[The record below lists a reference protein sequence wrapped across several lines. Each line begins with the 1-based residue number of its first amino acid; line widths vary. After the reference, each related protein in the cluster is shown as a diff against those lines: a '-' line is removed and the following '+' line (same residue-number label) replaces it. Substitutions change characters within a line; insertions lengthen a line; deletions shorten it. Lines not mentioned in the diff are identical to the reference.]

1 MGLTLYKSSAGSGK
15 TFTLVR
21 LYLEKVIKHPR
32 IFRSILAI
40 TFTNKATEEMKT
52 RIIKELDIL
61 SNGRNSSH
69 LSYLID
75 ITKLSEDV
83 IRKNAKEILLL
94 ILHDYSSFSVSTID
108 SYFQILARTLAR
120 ELHLPVKYE
129 IELDLDA
136 ICDAI
141 STQLLSEAGRNKII
155 TDWLQDLLAHKI
167 DLGKSWNIIP
177 DLKNTTKQILI
188 NNDAHQQAVNSN
200 PDAIILLINELKKIR
215 DNVEN
220 TLRSIGTEGVNS
232 IAANNYSLESFSYGK
247 TGAINF
253 FYKISNK
260 VITSASYEI
269 GARVEK
275 ALEDPSSLIS
285 KANQKDEKLV
295 SFATEIIHPLLCQ
308 ALDFYKEEELRY
320 LSACEVLKMIYLAG
334 ISGSL
339 NEKLKGFRDEF
350 QLFLLSDTTRMLR
363 EMVQDNDASFI
374 YEKSGNTFKH
384 LFIDEFQDTSSEQW
398 QILKPLIS
406 NSLGEGNDVLLVG
419 DAKQSIYRWRGGN
432 MHLLLSGVK
441 NEFAS
446 FASVT
451 KELKLDTNY
460 RSLENIVNFNNKF
473 FSLAAQV
480 MGTLNNSNPSLINQ
494 AYGIGEIEQ
503 QVKSDDAKGGM
514 IELYFFDSPSNAN
527 KKAEGNS
534 DNEAEETWKEK
545 ALIQLNSTIKNS
557 IAQGYELRDIAILVR
572 TRNHEKTIS
581 DFLLHHQ
588 EYDFIAPNSL
598 MLSTN
603 IQIRFLLN
611 CLRLI
616 HNGKNTFLQSEVN
629 YFITKKLFLNK
640 YEIPFD
646 ANKIKDDSTNWSNDV
661 LLAKRYS
668 LLSLPLDLAYYQL
681 LQLSNLQKPDPFID
695 HFTDI
700 ILGFVS
706 SNGTGIF
713 EFLKWWDKNVET
725 KNWSVEIPQ
734 ATNAIRIL
742 SIHRSKGLQF
752 PIVIIPFADWSIVPN
767 IKSVLWFGTDV
778 NPFNEME
785 KLPISPSQ
793 NLMKTV
799 FAEDYITECEET
811 YLDNLN
817 LLYVAFTRAENQ
829 LHIFGSNKA
838 KSGNVGSLILEALGS
853 DNEWGA
859 LLNINDTKHILIGE
873 PTVAKKKKEETTKN
887 SLYNPSSKIAEALNV
902 SSDKKASIPSLLV
915 RYESDEIIFG
925 NYVHSILSQI
935 KNKLEITNAIHRL
948 NIRHQLNADKLLLAN
963 LKQTVEQVWDLM
975 DAKGWND
982 NSYLIKNEPELCDE
996 NGLSHRPDRVLLH
1009 EKKAIIIDFKTG
1021 ITDDK
1026 YHQQVKLYAS
1036 LLHKTGIEEIE
1047 AYLIYTASKM
1057 IEQVTL

>member
-21 LYLEKVIKHPR
+21 LYLEKVIIHPR
-32 IFRSILAI
+32 LFRSILAI

-61 SNGRNSSH
+61 STGQDSSH
-69 LSYLID
+69 LSYLIETTRLD
-75 ITKLSEDV
+75 EVT
-83 IRKNAKEILLL
+83 IRKNAKEVLLL

-155 TDWLQDLLAHKI
+155 TDWLQDLLADKI
-167 DLGKSWNIIP
+167 DRGKSWNIIP
-177 DLKNTTKQILI
+177 DLKSTTKQILI

-200 PDAIILLINELKKIR
+200 PDTIILLINELKKIR
-215 DNVEN
+215 DKVEN
-220 TLRSIGTEGVNS
+220 TLRILGTEGIIS
-232 IAANNYSLESFSYGK
+232 IAENNYSLESFSYGK
-247 TGAINF
+247 SGAVNF
-253 FYKISNK
+253 FCKISSK
-260 VITSASYEI
+260 VITSKSYEV
-269 GARVEK
+269 GSRVEK
-275 ALEDPSSLIS
+275 AIADPSSLIA

-295 SFATEIIHPLLCQ
+295 AFATEVIHPLLCQ
-308 ALDFYKEEELRY
+308 AIDFFKEEELQY

-363 EMVQDNDASFI
+363 EMVRDNDASFI
-374 YEKSGNTFKH
+374 YEKSGNSYRH

-398 QILKPLIS
+398 KILKPLIS

-460 RSLENIVNFNNKF
+460 RSLENIVTFNNKF

-494 AYGIGEIEQ
+494 AYGVGEIEQ
-503 QVKSDDAKGGM
+503 HIKSDDAKGGL
-514 IELYFFDSPSNAN
+514 IELYFFNSPSVIKNN
-527 KKAEGNS
+527 TEEKS
-534 DNEAEETWKEK
+534 DNETDETWKEK
-545 ALIQLNSTIKNS
+545 ALNQLNSTIYNS
-557 IAQGYELRDIAILVR
+557 ILHGYPLRDIAILVR
-572 TRNHEKTIS
+572 TRDHEKIIS

-603 IQIRFLLN
+603 NQIRFLLN
-611 CLRLI
+611 CLRVI
-616 HNGKNTFLQSEVN
+616 HNGKNTLLQSEIN
-629 YFITKKLFLNK
+629 YFIEEKVFLNK
-640 YEIPFD
+640 YDIPFD
-646 ANKIKDDSTNWSNDV
+646 ASKIKDDPTNWSNEV
-661 LLAKRYS
+661 LLSKRYA
-668 LLSLPLDLAYYQL
+668 LLSLPLDLAYYHL

-767 IKSVLWFGTDV
+767 IKSVLWFGTEV
-778 NPFNEME
+778 QPFNGMQ

-799 FAEDYITECEET
+799 FAEDYIHECEET

-829 LHIFGSNKA
+829 LHIFGSSKS
-838 KSGNVGSLILEALGS
+838 KSGNVGALLLETLGS
-853 DNEWGA
+853 DSEWGA
-859 LLNINDTKHILIGE
+859 LLSNNDSMHILIGE
-873 PTVAKKKKEETTKN
+873 PTKAKKQKEETNTN
-887 SLYNPSSKIAEALNV
+887 SLYHPSTKTAEELNV
-902 SSDKKASIPSLLV
+902 ASDKKASIPSLRV

-925 NYVHSILSQI
+925 NYVHSLLSQI
-935 KNKLEITNAIHRL
+935 KNKSEIINAIHRL
-948 NIRHQLNADKLLLAN
+948 SVTHQLSSDKFLLAN

-975 DAKGWND
+975 DAKGWHD

-996 NGLSHRPDRVLLH
+996 NGASHRPDRVLL
-1009 EKKAIIIDFKTG
+1009 KDNKAIIIDFKTG
-1021 ITDDK
+1021 IADEE
-1026 YHQQVKLYAS
+1026 YHHQVKTYAT
-1036 LLHKTGIEEIE
+1036 LLHKTGIQETE
-1047 AYLIYTASKM
+1047 AYLIYTASKV
-1057 IEQVTL
+1057 IEKVSL